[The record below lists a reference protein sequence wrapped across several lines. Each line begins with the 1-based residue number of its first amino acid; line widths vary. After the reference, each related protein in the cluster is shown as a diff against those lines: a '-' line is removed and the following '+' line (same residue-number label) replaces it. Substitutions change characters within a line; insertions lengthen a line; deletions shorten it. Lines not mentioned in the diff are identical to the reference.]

1 MNNIVKIESHLP
13 AASFELDGKCWLAC
27 GANWIEVDHVYS
39 AEELKQAWVYKK
51 PVYDVPQKPNLKN
64 GVSYQVVGSTGKI
77 YEVKEK
83 DGKWTCDCPAASFNR
98 FNDCK
103 RIKQVKQTQTK
114 TNKQ

>member
-51 PVYDVPQKPNLKN
+51 PVYDVPQKPKLKS

-103 RIKQVKQTQTK
+103 HIKQVKQTQTK

>member
-51 PVYDVPQKPNLKN
+51 PVYDVPQKPNLKS

-103 RIKQVKQTQTK
+103 HIKQVKQTQTK

>member
-39 AEELKQAWVYKK
+39 ADELKQAWVYKK
-51 PVYDVPQKPNLKN
+51 PVYDVPQKPKLKS

-103 RIKQVKQTQTK
+103 HIKQVKETQTK